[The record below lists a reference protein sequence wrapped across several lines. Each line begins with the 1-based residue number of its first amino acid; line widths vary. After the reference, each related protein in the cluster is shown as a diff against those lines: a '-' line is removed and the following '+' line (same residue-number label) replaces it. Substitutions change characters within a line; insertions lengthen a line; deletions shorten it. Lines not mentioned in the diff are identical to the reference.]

1 MFRLSFALVL
11 ATAFLVP
18 AQARSQSQSQAQSQA
33 QAQFQAQADNY
44 CSRIPRALWLSSSEI
59 REELQQRGLKLEQI
73 RFADQKCY
81 AVRVLKADGRREEL
95 IVDPATGDIMP

>member
-18 AQARSQSQSQAQSQA
+18 AQARSQSQSQSQA
-33 QAQFQAQADNY
+33 QSQAQADNY
-44 CSRIPRALWLSSSEI
+44 CSRIPRALWLSSTEI